1 MDRDRNNTKRL
12 AYMKKARDYFD
23 KQIKKEEDK
32 QKRKLTKEER
42 RETRK
47 KNRKMAKMVAIL
59 TTSFALG
66 IVGGAEGRHLL
77 DSGHT
82 IEVADKK
89 EHSVTIDDEKVDGI
103 TRITNARHT
112 FINGIHVGEDE
123 LEIAKNINGA
133 LEINT
138 REDVNKLH
146 DKPEEVS
153 TFLKALLAEEY
164 NTLKDGDD
172 YHDKED
178 ITSDNIKEIH
188 RQEAELEKGETR
200 SYSII
205 EEMNSNRKNLI
216 SITMDSKDNQETIV
230 NWEYVKTS
238 GNDYAIA
245 PTFLG
250 DKHGKDA
257 VEYKRVENTLDKL
270 LPVLDKGLDWI
281 DKGARKDQSQAFFE
295 SMLEYKKSKMNRIAT
310 EHMQMKDGKIYY
322 KEDSKGDDG
331 TFDLTH

>member
-1 MDRDRNNTKRL
+1 
-12 AYMKKARDYFD
+12 MKKARDYFD
-23 KQIKKEEDK
+23 KQIKKEESK
-32 QKRKLTKEER
+32 QKRKLTKKER
-42 RETRK
+42 KENRK
-47 KNRKMAKMVAIL
+47 KNRKMAKRVAMFA
-59 TTSFALG
+59 TAFALG

-82 IEVADKK
+82 IEVANKE
-89 EHSVTIDDEKVDGI
+89 EHSVTIDDEKIDGVI
-103 TRITNARHT
+103 RITNARHT

-123 LEIAKNINGA
+123 LEVAKNINGA

-188 RQEAELEKGETR
+188 RKEGGKEEER
-200 SYSII
+200 SYSIV
-205 EEMNSNRKNLI
+205 EEMSSNRHNLI
-216 SITMDSKDNQETIV
+216 SITMNNKDNKETIV
-230 NWEYVKTS
+230 NWKYVKTS
-238 GNDYAIA
+238 GDNYAIV

-257 VEYKRVENTLDKL
+257 VEYKRVENTLNKL

-310 EHMQMKDGKIYY
+310 EHMQMEDGKIYY
-322 KEDSKGDDG
+322 KEDPKVDDG
-331 TFDLTH
+331 TLDLTR